1 MSVGSCIILFMT
13 NETISSKYTFVC
25 DPDECDCLIELTSSD
40 GFGFPSGVTEL
51 TCPCGRKT
59 TLVSVEHATIAP
71 TNQTK
76 EETMETTDT
85 TVSPAVEYNPDLL
98 VTYKVISGYSDP
110 TYATDKVRNIEWEL
124 HNSRTNSKI
133 ASVLTNK
140 IAMAKD
146 VLSEAY
152 ADSLDQETL
161 QAIAEAL
168 DIPLVKEIEWSAT
181 IEVSGTLT
189 IDLLEGDVDVE
200 SEIYDNL
207 YVESQN
213 GNIEVGDVEVTNVR
227 EN

>member
-1 MSVGSCIILFMT
+1 V
-13 NETISSKYTFVC
+13 
-25 DPDECDCLIELTSSD
+25 
-40 GFGFPSGVTEL
+40 VT
-51 TCPCGRKT
+51 
-59 TLVSVEHATIAP
+59 ATIAP

-76 EETMETTDT
+76 EETMESTDT
-85 TVSPAVEYNPDLL
+85 TVSPAVEYNPDQL

-140 IAMAKD
+140 IALAKD

-152 ADSLDQETL
+152 ADSSDQETL

-181 IEVSGTLT
+181 IEVSGTIT